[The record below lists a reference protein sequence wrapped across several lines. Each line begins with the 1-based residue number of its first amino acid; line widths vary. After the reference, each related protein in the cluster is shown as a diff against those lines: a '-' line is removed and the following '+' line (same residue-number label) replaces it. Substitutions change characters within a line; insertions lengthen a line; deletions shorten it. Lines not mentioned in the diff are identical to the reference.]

1 MAEKKGSGVARSS
14 PRRGADD
21 ASADTATSVVESLS
35 YALASAHHPDEA
47 AASATGWIREI
58 VGPEAAVQISRPD
71 AAGRLRVVWREG
83 AGAHDGRAQMTAR
96 RVAFQTRVYSHL
108 DLRAA
113 DTRAAFFPL
122 VWRETS
128 LGVLEVQA
136 RRDAIL
142 ERAGMLAAIACQF
155 AGVLAGLA
163 ERGELEREVE
173 ALEGVAEIGRDLLH
187 ADGPEMGLRMVAGAL
202 WREFRSPV
210 AIWWGEDHGPRALT
224 SVAGLNPGDS
234 ERLEQRMGLV
244 LPWARTT
251 SRQRADLSK
260 RFADAVGASQA
271 TVREAGDALLFVAND
286 GPLLQ
291 RRVEVIASLID
302 DTLPLLSASARE
314 DQRTSELNVGL
325 AWTAHELRTPILG
338 VKAAL
343 ESVVGRS
350 ASRDEALLRL
360 SVRELEQLATD
371 TEGILGWATGGNELS
386 PRYVD
391 VAQLVEDAVATYRL
405 LHGAD
410 GTVLVVAPPPIM
422 ALADPTHLRAAV
434 VNLVRNAVLYSDPGG
449 VVSVHVTDE
458 NGAVRVSVGDQG
470 PGVPLAERG
479 VIFDPFVRGGAG
491 SRAGN
496 GSGLGL
502 FITRRVVEAHGGR
515 IWVDS
520 DEGGATFHMLL
531 PVDGRELQRS
541 AS

>member
-1 MAEKKGSGVARSS
+1 VATSSGWRIPDTAW
-14 PRRGADD
+14 AD
-21 ASADTATSVVESLS
+21 ASSSVVESLS
-35 YALASAHHPDEA
+35 YALASARHPDEA
-47 AASATGWIREI
+47 AACATGWIREV
-58 VGPEAAVQISRPD
+58 VGPESAVQISRPD
-71 AAGRLRVVWREG
+71 AAGRLRAVWREG
-83 AGAHDGRAQMTAR
+83 EGVPQGRARMTAR
-96 RVAFQTRVYSHL
+96 RVAFETRVHSHL
-108 DLRAA
+108 DLPAA

-128 LGVLEVQA
+128 LGVLEIQGA
-136 RRDAIL
+136 RDAIR
-142 ERAGMLAAIACQF
+142 ERSGILAAVACQL
-155 AGVLAGLA
+155 AGVLAGFA
-163 ERGELEREVE
+163 EREGLERELE
-173 ALEGVAEIGRDLLH
+173 DLEGVAGIGRELLH
-187 ADGPEMGLRMVAGAL
+187 ADGPEAALRIVATAL
-202 WREFRSPV
+202 WREFRAPV
-210 AIWWGEDHGPRALT
+210 AIWWGDDHGPRALT
-224 SVAGLNPGDS
+224 SLAGLNPRDS
-234 ERLEQRMGLV
+234 EQLVQRMGAV

-251 SRQRADLSK
+251 PRQRVDLGG
-260 RFADAVGASQA
+260 RFADAVSSRHV

-291 RRVEVIASLID
+291 RRVETIASMLD

-314 DQRTSELNVGL
+314 DQRASELHVGL

-371 TEGILGWATGGNELS
+371 TEGILGWAVGGRELS

-405 LHGAD
+405 LHGTE
-410 GTVLVVAPPPIM
+410 GTVLVDAPPPIM
-422 ALADPTHLRAAV
+422 AQADPTHLRAAV
-434 VNLVRNAVLYSDPGG
+434 VNLVRNAVLYSDPDG
-449 VVSVHVTDE
+449 VVTVHVTDE
-458 NGAVRVSVGDQG
+458 HGAVRVSVGDQG
-470 PGVPLAERG
+470 PGIPLAERG

-491 SRAGN
+491 SRAAN

-520 DEGGATFHMLL
+520 DEVGATFHMLL

>member
-1 MAEKKGSGVARSS
+1 MAEKKGNGVATSS
-14 PRRGADD
+14 RRHGADD
-21 ASADTATSVVESLS
+21 ASADTASSVVETFC
-35 YALASAHHPDEA
+35 YALASARQADEA
-47 AASATGWIREI
+47 AACAAAWVREA
-58 VGPEAAVQISRPD
+58 VGPKAAVQISRPD
-71 AAGRLRVVWREG
+71 AAGRLRAVWREG
-83 AGAHDGRAQMTAR
+83 EEAHQGRAQVTAR

-108 DLRAA
+108 DLPAA
-113 DTRAAFFPL
+113 GTRAAFFPL

-128 LGVLEVQA
+128 LGVLEIQA
-136 RRDAIL
+136 RRDAIR
-142 ERAGMLAAIACQF
+142 ERSGMLAAVACQL

-163 ERGELEREVE
+163 ERDGLEREVE
-173 ALEGVAEIGRDLLH
+173 ALEGVAGIGRDILH
-187 ADGPEMGLRMVAGAL
+187 ADGPEVALRIVAGAL
-202 WREFRSPV
+202 WREFRAPV
-210 AIWWGEDHGPRALT
+210 AIWWGDDHGPRVLT
-224 SVAGLNPGDS
+224 SVAGLNPQDS
-234 ERLEQRMGLV
+234 EHLAQRMGAV

-260 RFADAVGASQA
+260 RFADAVGASEV
-271 TVREAGDALLFVAND
+271 TVREAGDSLVFVAND

-291 RRVEVIASLID
+291 RRVEMIASLLD

-314 DQRTSELNVGL
+314 DQRTSELHVGL

-371 TEGILGWATGGNELS
+371 TEGILGWAVGGRELS

-405 LHGAD
+405 LHGAE

-434 VNLVRNAVLYSDPGG
+434 VNLVRNAVLYSDPEG

-458 NGAVRVSVGDQG
+458 QGAVRVSVGDQG

>member
-1 MAEKKGSGVARSS
+1 MAGKKGSGLATSS
-14 PRRGADD
+14 RRR
-21 ASADTATSVVESLS
+21 SADTASVEPASSVVGSLS
-35 YALASAHHPDEA
+35 YALASARDADEA
-47 AASATGWIREI
+47 AASATGWIREA

-71 AAGRLRVVWREG
+71 AAGRLRAVWREG
-83 AGAHDGRAQMTAR
+83 DGARHGRAQITAR
-96 RVAFQTRVYSHL
+96 RVAFQTRVYSHV
-108 DLRAA
+108 DLPAA
-113 DTRAAFFPL
+113 GRTAAFLPL

-136 RRDAIL
+136 RRDAIR
-142 ERAGMLAAIACQF
+142 ERSGTLAVVACQL

-163 ERGELEREVE
+163 EREGLEREVE
-173 ALEGVAEIGRDLLH
+173 ALEGAAGIARELLH
-187 ADGPEMGLRMVAGAL
+187 ADGPEIALRIVAGAL
-202 WREFRSPV
+202 WNEFRAPV
-210 AIWWGEDHGPRALT
+210 AIWWGDDHGPRILT
-224 SVAGLNPGDS
+224 SVAGLNSRDS
-234 ERLEQRMGLV
+234 KQLAQRMGTV
-244 LPWARTT
+244 FPWARTT
-251 SRQRADLSK
+251 LRQRADLSE
-260 RFADAVGASQA
+260 RFADAVGAGRA
-271 TVREAGDALLFVAND
+271 TVREAGDALVFVANR
-286 GPLLQ
+286 GPLLR
-291 RRVEVIASLID
+291 RRVEMICSVLEDI
-302 DTLPLLSASARE
+302 LPLLSASAKE
-314 DQRTSELNVGL
+314 EQRTSRFDVGL

-371 TEGILGWATGGNELS
+371 TEGILGWAVGERELS

-405 LHGAD
+405 LHGAE

-434 VNLVRNAVLYSDPGG
+434 VNLVRNAVLYSDPDG
-449 VVSVHVTDE
+449 VVTVHVTDE
-458 NGAVRVSVGDQG
+458 GAAVRVSVDDQG
-470 PGVPLAERG
+470 PGIPAGERE

-491 SRAGN
+491 WRAGQ

-515 IWVDS
+515 VWVDS